1 MSFQTRLDAISQQF
15 AAAPDEIK
23 TPIGAAKAKFCESF
37 DRAGAIQIGQKLPH
51 FRLPDAVG
59 HEVSS
64 TELLENGPLLLTFYR
79 GGWCPYCSI
88 ALHEFQ
94 SKLDELRAKGVT
106 LVAISPELP
115 DNSLS
120 TVEKNQL
127 GYTVLSD
134 LGNQYARR
142 LGLVFSQPK
151 SLRPIFEKLGYDLT
165 ARNGDDSFEVP
176 IPATLLIGHD
186 GIVRKTFINPDYTK
200 RVPVS
205 KALEWI
211 EGLGETNN

>member
-59 HEVSS
+59 HE
-64 TELLENGPLLLTFYR
+64 

-186 GIVRKTFINPDYTK
+186 GIVCKTFINPDYTK
-200 RVPVS
+200 RLPVS